1 VTDPTSASR
10 GALHALEAV
19 RPAVERLSSSRSS
32 QDNASDVTAICTGV
46 ELALSVLIGRT
57 DLSGQALVRETRQ
70 REAISLE
77 QAHAALELFAVRDRV
92 GASGQIDAA
101 DLEVAREAYGA
112 LGRGFDA
119 APVSADNA
127 TPPATGATTPSG
139 ATAAGPARD
148 GPAVPSGIAPAS
160 SAAAGGPLGGAAFGA
175 PEEAP
180 LTAPPR
186 HGPLITA
193 AVVSVLV
200 LLGVYYLVAGH
211 RAPSA
216 LDAGIAAYTA
226 GHRDSA
232 RVFFTRA
239 AAAYP
244 NTVRPHLYLARMARE
259 DGDYSTAGK
268 ELRTAVQLD
277 PSGAAAQRELGAFFL
292 ARGGSFASQ
301 GRPDLASQDYDAARR
316 AYVRAI
322 QTDASDTASQ
332 GYLACALARLGRA
345 DEAATWLKRAG
356 PGPWSGCASSPAAP

>member
-1 VTDPTSASR
+1 MTDPSSASR
-10 GALHALEAV
+10 GARHALEAV

-46 ELALSVLIGRT
+46 ELALGASLGRT
-57 DLSGQALVRETRQ
+57 DLSGQALVREARQ
-70 REAISLE
+70 RESISLE
-77 QAHAALELFAVRDRV
+77 QAHAALELFAVRERV
-92 GASGQIDAA
+92 GASGQIDTA
-101 DLEVAREAYGA
+101 DLDVAREAFGV
-112 LGRGFDA
+112 LVRGFETAPAPA
-119 APVSADNA
+119 AGA
-127 TPPATGATTPSG
+127 TPPATDAVTPPGVTVAGATKE
-139 ATAAGPARD
+139 
-148 GPAVPSGIAPAS
+148 GPAVPSGVAPSS
-160 SAAAGGPLGGAAFGA
+160 SAAAGGPLGAAGYGVPDDA
-175 PEEAP
+175 PHA
-180 LTAPPR
+180 APPK

-193 AVVSVLV
+193 AVVAVLV
-200 LLGVYYLVAGH
+200 LLGVYYVVAGH

-239 AAAYP
+239 EAAYP
-244 NTVRPHLYLARMARE
+244 NAVRPHLYLARMARE
-259 DGDYSTAGK
+259 DGDFTTAGK

-301 GRPDLASQDYDAARR
+301 SRPDLASQDYDAARR

-322 QTDASDTASQ
+322 QLDASDTASQ

-345 DEAATWLKRAG
+345 DEAASWLKRAG
-356 PGPWSGCASSPAAP
+356 AGPWSTCASSPAAP

>member
-1 VTDPTSASR
+1 ERRPVAHRAVTDPSSASR

-119 APVSADNA
+119 APVSADTA
-127 TPPATGATTPSG
+127 TPPATGAVTPS
-139 ATAAGPARD
+139 AAARD
-148 GPAVPSGIAPAS
+148 GPAVPSGIAPSS

-259 DGDYSTAGK
+259 
-268 ELRTAVQLD
+268 
-277 PSGAAAQRELGAFFL
+277 
-292 ARGGSFASQ
+292 
-301 GRPDLASQDYDAARR
+301 
-316 AYVRAI
+316 
-322 QTDASDTASQ
+322 
-332 GYLACALARLGRA
+332 
-345 DEAATWLKRAG
+345 
-356 PGPWSGCASSPAAP
+356 